1 MFSFTYF
8 GYAAVYL
15 QFEKRIL
22 FDPGIIAGQPLVDPN
37 AVPVSY
43 ILVTQTSTEH
53 FGNAINFAN
62 DKGSVIL
69 SNSQICDFAQKQGA
83 HGYAL
88 APLSDRQTM
97 EIGGNIK
104 ITGYHLQRAG
114 FLAPHNMAFLV
125 EGVQGSVL
133 YLGHAREYH
142 HLTGL
147 KPDLLCVPIGG
158 KKKSALNPEEAVDA
172 TNHIFPRYVLP
183 IGGSEQQLSAFFTFI
198 NEEALKTS
206 PISLPIGESYTII

>member
-22 FDPGIIAGQPLVDPN
+22 FDPGIIANQPLVDPTTI
-37 AVPVSY
+37 PVSY

-69 SNSQICDFAQKQGA
+69 SNNQICEFAQKQGA

-88 APLSDRQTM
+88 APLGDRQTM
-97 EIGGNIK
+97 EIGANIK
-104 ITGYHLQRAG
+104 ITGYQLQRAG
-114 FLAPHNMAFLV
+114 FLAPHNMAFFV
-125 EGVQGSVL
+125 ETIQGSVL

-142 HLTGL
+142 HLAGL

-158 KKKSALNPEEAVDA
+158 KKKNAPNPEEAVEV

-183 IGGSEQQLSAFFTFI
+183 IGGSEQQRTVFFTCI
-198 NEEALKTS
+198 REAALKAS